1 MKLTGAMLLFFA
13 LSLGA
18 ATPFR
23 AQAAETS
30 PSDAAFDKLALDFI
44 GGYLAA
50 RPLQGVALGWH
61 QYDGKIGD
69 FSRLA
74 IDAEVERL
82 QRFQDQLGKLDANK
96 LSKGADIDRR
106 IILAAI
112 AGELFQIQDMGIFE
126 KNPMTY
132 ARALDVNIYVKR
144 DFKPIEDRMRDIVTI
159 EDQAANIM
167 TAGKTN
173 LAAVL
178 PKPYV
183 ELGIQ
188 IANGSADF
196 LEKDLVAA
204 LKDVNDEPLV
214 EAFQDSNKKAVA
226 ALRDFAVWL
235 TKEKLP
241 KATADFAIGPEKYQ
255 RMLAGSELVDLAPDK
270 VLAIGLQ
277 RLKEEQ
283 DAFAAAAKIIDPKKK
298 PIDVFK
304 EIQNEHPTAG
314 ELVVDVAKDLDQIRQ
329 YVIDH
334 HLVAIPSEVR
344 ATVQATPQFDRA
356 TTFASMDTPGPFET
370 KATQAYYYVTPV
382 EDHWTEKQ
390 KNEWLTSLN
399 HYTTDVV
406 SIHEAYPG
414 HYTQFLHLNASPATK
429 VEKIFG
435 SYAFVEGW
443 AHYTEKMMLDEGFGN
458 APSPTP
464 EQKVRAAKYRM
475 AQADEALLRLCRL
488 CVSIR
493 MHTQGMSVADGA
505 KFIHENCYYE
515 EKPSF
520 SEAMRGTFD
529 PGYLNYTLGKLE
541 ILKLREDYK
550 VQEGADFSLEKF
562 HHEML
567 SHGMPPI
574 RLLREIMLKDPA
586 QWGAVL

>member
-50 RPLQGVALGWH
+50 RPLQGVALGLH

-144 DFKPIEDRMRDIVTI
+144 DFKPLEDRMRDIVTI

-226 ALRDFAVWL
+226 ALRDFAAWL

-270 VLAIGLQ
+270 VLAIGWQ

-283 DAFAAAAKIIDPKKK
+283 AAFAAAAKIIDPKKQ

-304 EIQNEHPTAG
+304 EIQNEHPKAG

-443 AHYTEKMMLDEGFGN
+443 AHYTEKMMLDEGFGS

-488 CVSIR
+488 CVSIK

-562 HHEML
+562 HNEML